1 MKIAFIT
8 PFPPYR
14 GGISKHSENL
24 YFQLKKNNS
33 IKVFNFKKQYPDF
46 LFPGKTQYLENYN
59 SNLYDSDRTI
69 NSINPLTWQSTAKKI
84 INGGYDKVLIRF
96 WHPFFAPAYISICKK
111 IRNSNKNIKIYAIC
125 DNILPHEPFIFQNR
139 LIKKFIDSI
148 DMSIVMSD
156 QVENDFKAISNKRYE
171 KLFLPILNDLK
182 PIIPQTDAR
191 ELLNIE
197 NEKLTFLF
205 FGLIRKYKGLDIF
218 LNAVNKLEKN
228 ISDKINI
235 LIVGECYENYEKYK
249 KICQNSNISI
259 KWFNEYIPDD
269 KINIYF
275 SASDYVVL
283 PYRSASQSGIIP
295 MAYHY
300 NLPVIISNLD
310 SLKKNV
316 INNKTGL
323 IFENENYNQLSKIIS
338 DITMNKISND
348 YNYIKEYKN
357 NFTTKIFVEKLI
369 SLMK

>member
-1 MKIAFIT
+1 M
-8 PFPPYR
+8 
-14 GGISKHSENL
+14 
-24 YFQLKKNNS
+24 
-33 IKVFNFKKQYPDF
+33 
-46 LFPGKTQYLENYN
+46 
-59 SNLYDSDRTI
+59 
-69 NSINPLTWQSTAKKI
+69 
-84 INGGYDKVLIRF
+84 
-96 WHPFFAPAYISICKK
+96 
-111 IRNSNKNIKIYAIC
+111 
-125 DNILPHEPFIFQNR
+125 
-139 LIKKFIDSI
+139 
-148 DMSIVMSD
+148 
-156 QVENDFKAISNKRYE
+156 
-171 KLFLPILNDLK
+171 
-182 PIIPQTDAR
+182 
-191 ELLNIE
+191 
-197 NEKLTFLF
+197 TFLF
-205 FGLIRKYKGLDIF
+205 FGLIRKYKGLDVF

-228 ISDKINI
+228 ISNKINV
-235 LIVGECYENYEKYK
+235 LIVGECYENYEKYQ
-249 KICQNSNISI
+249 KICKNSNISI

-283 PYRSASQSGIIP
+283 PYKSASQSGIIP

-300 NLPVIISNLD
+300 NLPVIISDLD